1 MTGGK
6 QSQLLVVRLS
16 LEFDKIIQGCL
27 KAPQLSSVYDFSY
40 VCPSRNENV
49 KNFDEKFRWPHLGLS
64 KGVASTLKTGMHEK
78 YQTSINEDLAEM

>member
-1 MTGGK
+1 MTGVK
-6 QSQLLVVRLS
+6 QSQLLVLRLS

-40 VCPSRNENV
+40 VCPSRNVTNL
-49 KNFDEKFRWPHLGLS
+49 DEKFRWPHLGLS

-78 YQTSINEDLAEM
+78 YQTSINEDLAEI